1 MSNLL
6 PILLAEDS
14 KHDVMAVKRA
24 WKVHKIPND
33 LIVVN
38 DGEECLDYLH
48 QRGNYLPPAE
58 AAFPGVL
65 LLDINMP
72 KVNGLEVLR
81 EIRNDAV
88 LSHLPVVVLTT
99 SKRDEDLIESYHLN
113 VNAYVAK
120 PLHFDEFS
128 AAINTIYQ
136 FWQLAEQPK
145 ATL

>member
-24 WKVHKIPND
+24 WKQHNIPNE
-33 LIVVN
+33 LIIVR
-38 DGEECLDYLH
+38 DGAECLDYLH
-48 QRGNYLPPAE
+48 HRGEYSPPAE
-58 AAFPGVL
+58 APFPGVL

-72 KVNGLEVLR
+72 KVDGLSVLR
-81 EIRNDAV
+81 EIRNDSV
-88 LSHLPVVVLTT
+88 LNHLPVVVLTT
-99 SKRDEDLIESYHLN
+99 SKRDEDLIESYNLN

-120 PLHFDEFS
+120 PLHFNEFS

-136 FWQLAEQPK
+136 FWQLAEQPNK
-145 ATL
+145 Q

>member
-24 WKVHKIPND
+24 WKQHKIPNE
-33 LIVVN
+33 LFVVR
-38 DGEECLDYLH
+38 DGEECLDYLFK
-48 QRGNYLPPAE
+48 RGDYASPVE
-58 AAFPGVL
+58 APYPGVL

-72 KVNGLEVLR
+72 KMDGLQVLR
-81 EIRNDAV
+81 TIRNDPN
-88 LSHLPVVVLTT
+88 LQRLPVVVLTT
-99 SKRDEDLIESYHLN
+99 SKRDEDLIESYDLN

-136 FWQLAEQPK
+136 FWQIVEQPR
-145 ATL
+145 